1 MILTLS
7 LSPPNTECHDC
18 HNWHSCEAAAGCVE
32 MHVHDAQKWRQRFLL
47 WVVLALDE
55 LGRLLSLLSD
65 LALKVPGSW
74 PTVFDVHLWL
84 FEIISTSRD
93 DSRCWD
99 SHGDKY
105 RRTAKKSARGVGF
118 ACRIDRIKQIVTRS
132 PCPSWCND
140 GRGNNGNNN
149 MILNKLD
156 LHSHQKK
163 YSTDSAAWIARMLE
177 GGAAPWKKPWAR
189 FPRGRWRRS
198 RGPHPVQKARNE
210 GSLIWCYWDRKFR
223 TRSTCKLLSSSVNFE
238 SNTVSSACEHGNVCG
253 EL

>member
-163 YSTDSAAWIARMLE
+163 YSTGLCKLGLPECSRVGAARME
-177 GGAAPWKKPWAR
+177 EAMGPVSHGDAD
-189 FPRGRWRRS
+189 GRS
-198 RGPHPVQKARNE
+198 RGASP
-210 GSLIWCYWDRKFR
+210 
-223 TRSTCKLLSSSVNFE
+223 SSKVTERGFIDFGAIGIENLGHVLH
-238 SNTVSSACEHGNVCG
+238 VSY
-253 EL
+253 